1 MSKEMDINEMII
13 SVGVDSEVID
23 KVLKG
28 EITHLLMDINE
39 DNQTLLLENFDGNLV
54 LTTDELPETFH
65 GCYFYNNGEF
75 PYAIKDTVTF
85 LELNSSED
93 YHCLLRIIDIDVEA
107 GMRFNYQGAGKPI
120 MEDPDGDSCV
130 WKLGMEVVP
139 VPAEP
144 KVYLMRWNPAISSFT
159 EKDYEECVEN
169 MVHGMFRMNWS
180 IREWEEARRGD
191 FFYMLRTGDDK
202 AGVVFS
208 GQFISDPYPG
218 DDWAGSTKRRMYV
231 DMICTNPVEPGA
243 KPSLSLER
251 LQKEIPAFDWVKG
264 HSGALLSDEIA
275 AKLMNCVKKRRRYTI
290 RTQGTGQ
297 YLNAKRQIRENP
309 E

>member
-1 MSKEMDINEMII
+1 MNTEDKNKTIDLNETAITLEVDSDLIDEVRSGEVTHLVMDINENNQ
-13 SVGVDSEVID
+13 
-23 KVLKG
+23 
-28 EITHLLMDINE
+28 HLI
-39 DNQTLLLENFDGNLV
+39 LENIEGNLV
-54 LTTDELPETFH
+54 LVTDEMPTTYH
-65 GCYFYNNGEF
+65 GCYFYNGGVF
-75 PYAIKDTVTF
+75 PYAIKDTLDF
-85 LELNSSED
+85 LILDAGED
-93 YHCLLRIIDIDVEA
+93 GCVARIINIETEP
-107 GMRFNYQGAGKPI
+107 GTRFNYQGAGKPI
-120 MEDPDGDSCV
+120 VEDANGDSCI
-130 WKLGMEVVP
+130 WKVAFEVVP
-139 VPAEP
+139 MSEES
-144 KVYLMRWNPAISSFT
+144 KTYLMRWNPAISSFT

-275 AKLMNCVKKRRRYTI
+275 AKLDELCEKE
-290 RTQGTGQ
+290 
-297 YLNAKRQIRENP
+297 A
-309 E
+309 

>member
-1 MSKEMDINEMII
+1 MNTEDKNKTIDLNETAITLEVDSDLIDEVRSGEVTHLVMAINENNQ
-13 SVGVDSEVID
+13 
-23 KVLKG
+23 
-28 EITHLLMDINE
+28 HLI
-39 DNQTLLLENFDGNLV
+39 LENIEGNLV
-54 LTTDELPETFH
+54 LVTDEMPTTYH
-65 GCYFYNNGEF
+65 GCYFYNGGVF
-75 PYAIKDTVTF
+75 PYAIKDTLDF
-85 LELNSSED
+85 LILDAGED
-93 YHCLLRIIDIDVEA
+93 GCVARIINIETEP
-107 GMRFNYQGAGKPI
+107 GTRFNYQGAGKPI
-120 MEDPDGDSCV
+120 VEDANGDSCI
-130 WKLGMEVVP
+130 WKVAFEVVP
-139 VPAEP
+139 MSEES
-144 KVYLMRWNPAISSFT
+144 KTYLMRWNPAISSFT

-264 HSGALLSDEIA
+264 HSGALLSDDTV
-275 AKLMNCVKKRRRYTI
+275 AKLDELCEKK
-290 RTQGTGQ
+290 
-297 YLNAKRQIRENP
+297 A
-309 E
+309 